1 MRGTFAGTVA
11 VCVALVGPVG
21 GQDAAHVA
29 RTRRQAHEREI
40 VADYLSFLRL
50 PNVAKDAEH
59 IRQNADAVMKAMA
72 ARGLNPRLL
81 TVPGAPPVVYGELV
95 APHPTHTYV
104 LYAHYDGQPVDLAQW
119 ATPPFEPVVRAGRLD
134 KGAAAV
140 ALPASG
146 PIDPD
151 WRIYGRSAS
160 DDKAPIVTI
169 LTALDA
175 LQAARM
181 VPPATIKFVFEGEE
195 ELGSPHLPE
204 ILKANR
210 DLLRADLWV
219 IRDGPE
225 YGGRQTITFGARGFQ
240 GLDITVYG
248 PARELH
254 SGHYGNWAPNPALML
269 AQLLASMKDA
279 DGRVLVP
286 HFYDDVVPLT
296 AEEQQALSDL
306 PNNDEALKKDLG
318 LARTEG
324 AGASLSALINE
335 PSLNIRGLAS
345 GHVGDASTNVVPST
359 ATASIDLRLVKG
371 LMHDRQAERIIDHI
385 RAQGYFVTSV
395 EPTPGER
402 QTHPRIAR
410 VVVEPGGYD
419 AVRTPLDLAVVRPI
433 IAALRAVRTPLS
445 LQPTSGGS
453 VPLSLIERELQ
464 THTVLVPTANPDNNQ
479 HSANENLRIG
489 HLWNAIETDAALLMT
504 P

>member
-1 MRGTFAGTVA
+1 MRGTLAGTVA
-11 VCVALVGPVG
+11 MCVVLVGSTG
-21 GQDAAHVA
+21 GQDAAHAA
-29 RTRRQAHEREI
+29 RTWRQSHEREI
-40 VADYLSFLRL
+40 VADYLNFLRL
-50 PNVAKDAEH
+50 PNVAKDIGH
-59 IRQNADAVMKAMA
+59 IQQNADAVMRAMA

-81 TVPGAPPVVYGELV
+81 TVSDAPPVVYGELV

-104 LYAHYDGQPVDLAQW
+104 LYAHYDGQPVDPAQW
-119 ATPPFEPVVRAGRLD
+119 ATPPFEPIIRAGRLD
-134 KGAAAV
+134 KGAAIV
-140 ALPASG
+140 ALPSSG

-175 LQAARM
+175 LRAAHLA
-181 VPPATIKFVFEGEE
+181 PSATIKFVFEGEE

-296 AEEQQALSDL
+296 AEEQHAVSEL

-335 PSLNIRGLAS
+335 PSLNIRGFAS
-345 GHVGDASTNVVPST
+345 GHVGDAATNVVPSR

-371 LMHDRQAERIIDHI
+371 LMHDRQAERVIDHI
-385 RAQGYFVTSV
+385 RAQGYFITSA
-395 EPTPGER
+395 EPTPEER
-402 QTHPRIAR
+402 QAHARIAR
-410 VVVEPGGYD
+410 VSVEPGGYD
-419 AVRTPLDLAVVRPI
+419 AVRTPLDLPVVRPI
-433 IAALRAVRTPLS
+433 IAALSAVRIPLA

>member
-1 MRGTFAGTVA
+1 MPRTFAGTA
-11 VCVALVGPVG
+11 VLLVTLVGTVA
-21 GQDAAHVA
+21 GQDAAKVA
-29 RTRRQAHEREI
+29 RAWRQNHERQI
-40 VADYLSFLRL
+40 VSDYLDFLRL
-50 PNVAKDAEH
+50 PNVASDAANV
-59 IRQNADAVMKAMA
+59 RRTADAVVKAMA
-72 ARGLNPRLL
+72 ARGLNPRML
-81 TVPGAPPVVYGELV
+81 TVPDAPPVIYGELV

-104 LYAHYDGQPVDLAQW
+104 LYAHYDGQPVDPAQW
-119 ATPPFEPVVRAGRLD
+119 ATPPFEPVIRAGRLD
-134 KGAAAV
+134 KGAASV
-140 ALPASG
+140 ALPSSG

-175 LQAARM
+175 LQAAHM
-181 VPPATIKFVFEGEE
+181 VPSATIKFVFEGEE
-195 ELGSPHLPE
+195 EAGSPHLPE

-225 YGGRQTITFGARGFQ
+225 YGGRQTITFGARGIQ

-248 PARELH
+248 PTRELH

-269 AQLLASMKDA
+269 AQLLSSMKDA
-279 DGRVLVP
+279 DGHVLVP
-286 HFYDDVVPLT
+286 HFYDDVVPLS
-296 AEEQQALSDL
+296 AGEQQAVSDL
-306 PNNDEALKKDLG
+306 PNNDAALKVDLG

-324 AGASLSALINE
+324 AGASLAALINE

-345 GHVGDASTNVVPST
+345 GHVGEAATNVVPST

-371 LMHDRQAERIIDHI
+371 LTHERQAQRIIDHI
-385 RAQGYFVTSV
+385 RAQGYFVTTG
-395 EPTPGER
+395 EPTPEDR
-402 QTHPRIAR
+402 QAHPRVAR

-419 AVRTPLDLAVVRPI
+419 AARTPLDAAIVRPI
-433 IAALRAVRTPLS
+433 IAALSAVRTPLS

-464 THTVLVPTANPDNNQ
+464 TRTVLVPTANPDNNQ

>member
-1 MRGTFAGTVA
+1 MRTTFAGTAA
-11 VCVALVGPVG
+11 VCVALAGTVS
-21 GQDAAHVA
+21 GQDAAQAA
-29 RTRRQAHEREI
+29 RTWRQAHEHQI
-40 VADYLSFLRL
+40 VTDFLDFLRL
-50 PNVAKDAEH
+50 PNVARDTGH
-59 IRQNADAVMKAMA
+59 IGQNADAIMTAMA

-81 TVPGAPPVVYGELV
+81 TVPGAQPVVYGELV

-104 LYAHYDGQPVDLAQW
+104 LYAHYDGQPVDPAQW
-119 ATPPFEPVVRAGRLD
+119 TTPPFEPVVRAGPLD
-134 KGAAAV
+134 KGAATV
-140 ALPASG
+140 ALPSSG

-160 DDKAPIVTI
+160 DDKAPIITI

-175 LQAARM
+175 LRAAHL
-181 VPPATIKFVFEGEE
+181 VPSATIKFVFEGEE
-195 ELGSPHLPE
+195 ESGSPHLPE
-204 ILKANR
+204 VLKANR
-210 DLLRADLWV
+210 DLLWADLWV

-248 PARELH
+248 PTRELH
-254 SGHYGNWAPNPALML
+254 SGHYGNWAPNPAIML

-279 DGRVLVP
+279 DGRVLVA
-286 HFYDDVVPLT
+286 HFYDDVVPLS
-296 AEEQQALSDL
+296 AREKQAMSDL

-324 AGASLSALINE
+324 AGESLSALINE

-345 GHVGDASTNVVPST
+345 GHVGEAATNVVPST

-371 LMHDRQAERIIDHI
+371 LTHDRQAERIVDHV
-385 RAQGYFVTSV
+385 RAQGYFVTSA
-395 EPTPGER
+395 EPTPEER
-402 QTHPRIAR
+402 LAHPRIAR
-410 VVVEPGGYD
+410 MVVEPGGYD
-419 AVRTPLDLAVVRPI
+419 AVRTPLDLPIVGPI
-433 IAALRAVRTPLS
+433 IAALSAIRTPLS

-479 HSANENLRIG
+479 HSANENLRVG